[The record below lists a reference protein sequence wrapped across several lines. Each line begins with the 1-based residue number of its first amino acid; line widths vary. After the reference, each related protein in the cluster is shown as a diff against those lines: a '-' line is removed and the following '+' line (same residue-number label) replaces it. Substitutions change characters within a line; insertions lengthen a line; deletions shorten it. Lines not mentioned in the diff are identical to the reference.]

1 MGSLSLSETDTTKSY
16 IDKYDKKLLE
26 VSSNTNLKK
35 NIKIKLNNKN
45 DFIDIN
51 NNEKTDKNEIL
62 TSEKIKWFIDEDKRI
77 FNNEIHY
84 FDHPYFG
91 IVISVNEI

>member
-1 MGSLSLSETDTTKSY
+1 MILIQRCRFK
-16 IDKYDKKLLE
+16 IIKYQQ
-26 VSSNTNLKK
+26 V
-35 NIKIKLNNKN
+35 
-45 DFIDIN
+45 
-51 NNEKTDKNEIL
+51 DKNEIL

-91 IVISVNEI
+91 VVIAVKEI

>member
-1 MGSLSLSETDTTKSY
+1 MDTNNIMILAIIVTSLATF
-16 IDKYDKKLLE
+16 
-26 VSSNTNLKK
+26 SSRFLGV
-35 NIKIKLNNKN
+35 
-45 DFIDIN
+45 
-51 NNEKTDKNEIL
+51 L

-91 IVISVNEI
+91 VVVAIKEIYNGPTSQIMAY

>member
-1 MGSLSLSETDTTKSY
+1 MRISDPIFLNDLIVFPSLDGR
-16 IDKYDKKLLE
+16 LL
-26 VSSNTNLKK
+26 VM
-35 NIKIKLNNKN
+35 
-45 DFIDIN
+45 DIN
-51 NNEKTDKNEIL
+51 QKRIL
-62 TSEKIKWFIDEDKRI
+62 RDIAISDKRI

>member
-1 MGSLSLSETDTTKSY
+1 MD
-16 IDKYDKKLLE
+16 
-26 VSSNTNLKK
+26 
-35 NIKIKLNNKN
+35 NNK
-45 DFIDIN
+45 
-51 NNEKTDKNEIL
+51 KTDKNEIL

-91 IVISVNEI
+91 VVVAIKKI